1 MSNEQNENFRVVE
14 QRIPISE
21 RIAMAIAQFFAT
33 LALVFTATI
42 LLPVNFIRT
51 LFTSKRQVIEVNA
64 EGLRGLPGPS
74 NPFGTLDNE
83 EPWMKE
89 HREQFGNEDD

>member
-64 EGLRGLPGPS
+64 EATPLTQGGISDYLIQGKTGEILP
-74 NPFGTLDNE
+74 
-83 EPWMKE
+83 KIV
-89 HREQFGNEDD
+89 